1 MKFLKYILPS
11 ILLALSLCFI
21 SGCNNEASDASLSDD
36 SSSSSYTGSTIYSNP
51 VLNRDLGDVAF
62 ELSERSVAI
71 RIIPVVNITD
81 LVVKVQHFDADK
93 NVIDSQVITVGNTI
107 EGQQY
112 VINSALTENS
122 FTEGKTI
129 KSCRLEVYSGWVYYT
144 VGGGSFIKE

>member
-1 MKFLKYILPS
+1 MNLLKYNLPS
-11 ILLALSLCFI
+11 ILIALSLCFI
-21 SGCNNEASDASLSDD
+21 SGCNNNASNDSLSNT
-36 SSSSSYTGSTIYSNP
+36 SSSSYMGPTIYSNP

-81 LVVKVQHFDADK
+81 LVVKVQHFDVDK